1 MNISNLYSTIDTQ
14 VLGEAFRVII
24 QSPISLI
31 EGSLEEKQKELHGKF
46 DKEKQLLLN
55 EPRGHRGINGGI
67 IFSSSEVSY
76 ELVFFSHP
84 GSIIFKIEGVVASL
98 TALLE
103 TGNLIPNEDNVYQ
116 VRTAYGDYLLQAE
129 FHGQQVTSI
138 EIEMSQEEVTCQN
151 KQSSIYSICGRKYGV
166 KGLPNHLSS
175 INLKNLQELEL
186 WGKSELQRHIEELDG
201 LLIVEK
207 IRNNHYR
214 TVTFEKDGYIRR
226 TPGIDSSDVLLKVFA
241 NEIQNDKPVK
251 NETIFGSVLIA
262 NKDQDMNVNRYQIRP
277 FITASQKFVLDP
289 EDPLPAGFLIK

>member
-24 QSPISLI
+24 QSPICLL
-31 EGSLEEKQKELHGKF
+31 EGSLKEKQNKLHGRF

-55 EPRGHRGINGGI
+55 EPRGHRGINGCI
-67 IFSSSEVSY
+67 IFPSSEVSY
-76 ELVFFSHP
+76 ELVLFNHP

-116 VRTAYGDYLLQAE
+116 VRTVYGDYLLRAE
-129 FHGQQVTSI
+129 FYEQQVTSI
-138 EIEMSQEEVTCQN
+138 EIEMPQEITCQS
-151 KQSSIYSICGRKYGV
+151 KQPSIYSVHGRQYAV

-175 INLKNLQELEL
+175 INLNNLQELEL
-186 WGKSELQRHIEELDG
+186 WGKSELQQYIEELDG
-201 LLIVEK
+201 LLMVEK
-207 IRNNHYR
+207 ISNNHYK

-226 TPGIDSSDVLLKVFA
+226 SPGIDSSNLLIKALA
-241 NEIQNDKPVK
+241 NEIENDKPVK
-251 NETIFGSVLIA
+251 NETIFGSVLIVD
-262 NKDQDMNVNRYQIRP
+262 KDQDMNVNRYQIRP

-289 EDPLPAGFLIK
+289 EDPLPTGFLIK